1 MLLRFWDAF
10 LRQLTETCT
19 SGYAALWK
27 CESFGLLGFSGLL
40 SGFYGTYRVLMGV
53 KESYGF

>member
-1 MLLRFWDAF
+1 MRLYGNVKR
-10 LRQLTETCT
+10 
-19 SGYAALWK
+19 
-27 CESFGLLGFSGLL
+27 LGSWVFSGLL